1 MILFILAATSPV
13 SGQATGKNNKDDN
26 STQSLR
32 SFRQIF
38 WDSLPQPTG
47 YVNDYE
53 NLYTDN
59 EENLIDS
66 LILDFEKRTT
76 IQMAVITFDTTMTT
90 KDSLEALTLRI
101 AKFWGVGQKEKNNGV
116 VIGICRGYR
125 QVRIQNGYG
134 IEKILTDR
142 ETKEIIDNAFIPGFR
157 EGNYFDGTVNG
168 LKTLMTTLIRNSKE
182 KPKVSFSRFLG
193 KTKTACSMSV
203 CNMTADGRH
212 FRSNFSIK
220 HYIFN
225 QGDDNSTAATS
236 QTL

>member
-1 MILFILAATSPV
+1 MIGIFKLL
-13 SGQATGKNNKDDN
+13 SGLNKRGAYKATGKNNKDDS

-32 SFRQIF
+32 SFRQTF

-59 EENLIDS
+59 EENLLNS
-66 LILDFEKRTT
+66 SILDFEKRTT

-168 LKTLMTTLIRNSKE
+168 LKTLMTTLIKNSEE
-182 KPKVSFSRFLG
+182 KP
-193 KTKTACSMSV
+193 
-203 CNMTADGRH
+203 
-212 FRSNFSIK
+212 
-220 HYIFN
+220 
-225 QGDDNSTAATS
+225 
-236 QTL
+236 